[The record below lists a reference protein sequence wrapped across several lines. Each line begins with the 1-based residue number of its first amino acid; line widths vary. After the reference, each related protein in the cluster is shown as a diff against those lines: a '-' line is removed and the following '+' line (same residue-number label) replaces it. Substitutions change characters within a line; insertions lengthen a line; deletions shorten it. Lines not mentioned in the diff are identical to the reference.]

1 MFDSFLN
8 NNTGESF
15 KIDALPSYLITSLSE
30 VWKQALEDFELP
42 LSFSS
47 SKKLR
52 NLDLRRRK
60 AFGPMWL
67 ALRSFL

>member
-30 VWKQALEDFELP
+30 VCH
-42 LSFSS
+42 
-47 SKKLR
+47 
-52 NLDLRRRK
+52 
-60 AFGPMWL
+60 G
-67 ALRSFL
+67 